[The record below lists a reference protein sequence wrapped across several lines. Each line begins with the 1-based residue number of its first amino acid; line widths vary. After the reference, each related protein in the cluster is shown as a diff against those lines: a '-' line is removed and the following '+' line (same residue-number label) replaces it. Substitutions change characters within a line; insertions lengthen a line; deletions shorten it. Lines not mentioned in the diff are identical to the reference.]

1 MMRRKARPKARRAGV
16 TPALAR
22 RGVLAAVLLAIIII
36 PLPSL
41 AASQPAPS
49 CRGCHAPT
57 ANAERWAVRLSGQW
71 AAGDGATG
79 TVPVSGQAYV
89 AVGGG
94 MAVVGDGLTLTGY
107 QLRNGAVSWQTR
119 LTAGPGWQIMSVRA
133 WQGVVTAGVT
143 GPSGTTRTE
152 VVVDG
157 TTGAE
162 LRRYPA
168 AVFGG
173 AVAASPQTTV
183 VIGTD
188 SVTSYDNTTGKV
200 RWRRGTTAGQTWRTD
215 GDTLYLTQ
223 SAGSLGAGPVTEL
236 QVIDLSSG
244 TERSLDS
251 PVDNPFP
258 GTLAGAIDGTVLF
271 TSASGVTAYSGL
283 TGDVMWTSA
292 GTVPEGTDPVA
303 GLVYLT
309 TDTGALVG
317 VDPVTGKMVSS
328 VSGSATTGS
337 AGMYVVRGGVA
348 LGLDSGANGDAW
360 GYSAGADRVTWTA
373 ASLPWPHY
381 YSDLSGVGGSASQ
394 AGDVV
399 VITACPRLAAPS
411 ASTTPSVST
420 TPSTSASAPGSPAS
434 PSASSGSSP
443 AGVNPP
449 LKSSPPVTSSLAT
462 SPSPTT
468 SPTATTSPTPSASSS
483 PTPSAAP
490 VQVCAD
496 PELVALDV

>member
-16 TPALAR
+16 TPAFAR

-49 CRGCHAPT
+49 CRGCHAST

-79 TVPVSGQAYV
+79 TVPVTGQAYV
-89 AVGGG
+89 AVGGR
-94 MAVVGDGLTLTGY
+94 MAVVGDGLTLTAY
-107 QLRNGAVSWQTR
+107 QLRDGAVLWQTR

-133 WQGVVTAGVT
+133 WQGVVTAGIT

-152 VVVDG
+152 VVVNG
-157 TTGAE
+157 ATGAQ

-188 SVTSYDNTTGKV
+188 GVTSYDNTTGKV
-200 RWRRGTTAGQTWRTD
+200 RWRRGVTGGQTWRTD

-236 QVIDLSSG
+236 QVIDLASG

-251 PVDNPFP
+251 PVDNPFS

-271 TSASGVTAYSGL
+271 TSAAGVTAYSGL

-309 TDTGALVG
+309 TDTGALIG
-317 VDPVTGKMVSS
+317 VDPVTGKVVSS

-394 AGDVV
+394 TSDVV
-399 VITACPRLAAPS
+399 VITACPRLA
-411 ASTTPSVST
+411 PSVGA
-420 TPSTSASAPGSPAS
+420 TPSTSGSATGSSTS
-434 PSASSGSSP
+434 PSSSSP
-443 AGVNPP
+443 AGVHPP
-449 LKSSPPVTSSLAT
+449 LTSSPPVKSSLAT
-462 SPSPTT
+462 SPSPST
-468 SPTATTSPTPSASSS
+468 SSSATTSPAPSS

>member
-1 MMRRKARPKARRAGV
+1 MVRRKARSRARRASV
-16 TPALAR
+16 SPALAR
-22 RGVLAAVLLAIIII
+22 RCVLALVLLAVIII

-41 AASQPAPS
+41 ASSQPAPS

-57 ANAERWAVRLSGQW
+57 ANALRWAVRLSGQW

-79 TVPVSGQAYV
+79 TVPLSGQAYV

-94 MAVVGDGLTLTGY
+94 MAVVGDGLTLTAY
-107 QLRNGAVSWQTR
+107 RLRNGTVLWQTR
-119 LTAGPGWQIMSVRA
+119 LTAGTGWQIMSVRA
-133 WQGVVTAGVT
+133 WQGVVTAGIT

-152 VVVDG
+152 VVVDA
-157 TTGAE
+157 TTGTE

-188 SVTSYDNTTGKV
+188 SVTSYENSTGKA
-200 RWRRGTTAGQTWRTD
+200 RWRRGTAAGQSWRTD
-215 GDTLYLTQ
+215 GGTLYLTQ
-223 SAGSLGAGPVTEL
+223 SVGSLGAAPVTQL

-251 PVDNPFP
+251 PVDNPFS

-309 TDTGALVG
+309 TGSGALVG
-317 VDPVTGKMVSS
+317 VDPVTGKVVSS

-348 LGLDSGANGDAW
+348 LGLDTGANGDAW
-360 GYSAGADRVTWTA
+360 GYSVGADRVTWTA

-394 AGDVV
+394 TGDVA
-399 VITACPRLAAPS
+399 VITACPHLAAPS
-411 ASTTPSVST
+411 ASTTPS
-420 TPSTSASAPGSPAS
+420 AAGSSAS
-434 PSASSGSSP
+434 PSASSSSG
-443 AGVNPP
+443 AVRPP

-462 SPSPTT
+462 SPSPAA
-468 SPTATTSPTPSASSS
+468 SPGASGSPSPSVTPSPTP
-483 PTPSAAP
+483 TTAP